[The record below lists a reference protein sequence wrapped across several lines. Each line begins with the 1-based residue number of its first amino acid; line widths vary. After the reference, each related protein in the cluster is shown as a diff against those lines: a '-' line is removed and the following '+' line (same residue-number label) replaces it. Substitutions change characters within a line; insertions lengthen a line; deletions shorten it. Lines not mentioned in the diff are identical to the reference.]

1 MRSVPIRMA
10 VEDALSEAVL
20 RRALADRPVRY
31 EVGAVY
37 SHGGSGYLRK
47 QATAFNNAAKAGPF
61 ILLTDLDQHGCPPEL
76 VTTWLAGRPKHNSFL
91 FRVAVREVES
101 WLLGDMAH
109 LKSFLHLKGVPAAA
123 APEALLDPK
132 QTLLRLSLRSRVRRI
147 REAIVWRDDKS
158 GRLFQGPDYNGV
170 LAEFVTKHWKPS
182 VARSA
187 CPSLGR
193 LFSALQRLE
202 AEFA

>member
-1 MRSVPIRMA
+1 MA

-31 EVGAVY
+31 DVGAVY
-37 SHGGSGYLRK
+37 SHGGSGYLRR
-47 QATAFNNAAKAGPF
+47 QAAAFNNAAKAGPF
-61 ILLTDLDQHGCPPEL
+61 ILLTDLDQHECPPDL
-76 VTTWLAGRPKHNSFL
+76 VTTWLAGRPKHSSFL

-101 WLLGDMAH
+101 WLLGDMAR
-109 LKSFLHLKGVPAAA
+109 LRSFLHLKHVPAVI

-132 QTLLRLSLRSRVRRI
+132 QELLRLSLSSRVRRM
-147 REAIVWRDDKS
+147 RESIVWRDPKS
-158 GRLFQGPDYNGV
+158 GRLLQGPDYNGT
-170 LAEFVTKHWKPS
+170 LAEFVTKHWNPS

-187 CPSLGR
+187 CPSLER
-193 LFSALQRLE
+193 LFSALQGLE

>member
-1 MRSVPIRMA
+1 MRPVPIRMA

-31 EVGAVY
+31 EVAAVY
-37 SHGGSGYLRK
+37 SHGGSGYLKR
-47 QATAFNNAAKAGPF
+47 QAPAFNNAAKAYPF

-76 VTTWLAGRPKHNSFL
+76 VTTWLAGRPKHHSFL

-101 WLLGDMAH
+101 WLLGDMVR
-109 LKSFLHLKGVPAAA
+109 LRSFLRLRSVPAVP

-132 QTLLRLSLRSRVRRI
+132 QELLRLSLRSRVRRM

-158 GRLFQGPDYNGV
+158 GRLFQGPDYNGA
-170 LAEFVTKHWKPS
+170 LGEFVTKHWNPS
-182 VARSA
+182 AARSA
-187 CPSLGR
+187 CPSLER
-193 LFSALQRLE
+193 LFSALQELE